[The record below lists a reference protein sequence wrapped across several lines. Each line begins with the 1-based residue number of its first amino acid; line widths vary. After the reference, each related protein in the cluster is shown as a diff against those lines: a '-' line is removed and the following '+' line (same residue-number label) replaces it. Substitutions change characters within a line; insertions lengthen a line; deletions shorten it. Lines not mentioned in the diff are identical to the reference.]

1 MQEARTRSRG
11 SKPRLPG
18 SCRIHP
24 ILTNYSKF
32 AFGCQGVFLFSQIRF
47 PPRIVISV
55 V

>member
-1 MQEARTRSRG
+1 MQEAHTRRRG
-11 SKPRLPG
+11 FKPRLPG

-24 ILTNYSKF
+24 IITHYSKF
-32 AFGCQGVFLFSQIRF
+32 ASGCQGVFLFSQIRF

>member
-1 MQEARTRSRG
+1 MQEAHTRRRG
-11 SKPRLPG
+11 LKQPLPG

-24 ILTNYSKF
+24 IITHYSKF
-32 AFGCQGVFLFSQIRF
+32 ASGCQGVFLFSQIRF